1 MSGSGGC
8 QRSLARANP
17 SPVVELNRA
26 AAVGMRDGP
35 SAGLA
40 LVDVILERGDLADY
54 RLAHSAPAV
63 LYRRLG
69 RTAEARVFYERAL
82 GLTRQEPE
90 RRFVASDGWPSCRTE
105 TAGVAERRSALGEH
119 RPMVPVPLALAPL
132 L

>member
-26 AAVGMRDGP
+26 VAVGMRDGP

-54 RLAHSAPAV
+54 RLAHSARAV

-69 RTAEARVFYERAL
+69 RTAEPASPTSEPSASRARSRSGDSSRATAGRAAGLGRRAL
-82 GLTRQEPE
+82 PNAD
-90 RRFVASDGWPSCRTE
+90 RR
-105 TAGVAERRSALGEH
+105 
-119 RPMVPVPLALAPL
+119 
-132 L
+132 